1 MCLPL
6 KGIAMR
12 TTIAIDDDLLAQA
25 ALLTG
30 VSEKNRLDPGS
41 TQSLGSTR
49 ERQANCTP
57 GWHRAPTQGGT
68 KAADG
73 ARVILAAA
81 LVNALRATR

>member
-30 VSEKNRLDPGS
+30 VSEKP
-41 TQSLGSTR
+41 
-49 ERQANCTP
+49 P
-57 GWHRAPTQGGT
+57 
-68 KAADG
+68 
-73 ARVILAAA
+73 
-81 LVNALRATR
+81 